1 MSNTKK
7 KHLRQLKKNLKPKPK
22 KVPSPTKPIKKK
34 QISLSEDDKPKKT
47 KPLVKKIT
55 NQPKALPKALLTPR
69 KKVGQAVQKPACSF
83 GLKCHWLFPINGKP
97 CRNGSHD
104 ADQKNVTK
112 FFEKDDWEEVLQHAH
127 QLDEQGDPVCPYK
140 KKCYYLFTKGQCNHA
155 LDLGEIK
162 ALYDNYQSSLQTDV
176 SEEDEYA
183 DEEQ

>member
-7 KHLRQLKKNLKPKPK
+7 TSSTTKKNLQSK
-22 KVPSPTKPIKKK
+22 KGLSPVKPIKKK

-47 KPLVKKIT
+47 KPFVKKIT
-55 NQPKALPKALLTPR
+55 NHPKAPLPPH
-69 KKVGQAVQKPACSF
+69 KKVGQAVHKPACSF
-83 GLKCHWLFPINGKP
+83 GLKCHWLFPINGKS
-97 CRNGSHD
+97 CRNGSHV

-127 QLDEQGDPVCPYK
+127 QLDEQGDPVCSYK

-162 ALYDNYQSSLQTDV
+162 ALYDNYQSFLQADV
-176 SEEDEYA
+176 SDE
-183 DEEQ
+183 